1 MSNAS
6 KRLGTNMKKIRLEK
20 EMSQGDISRKLKV
33 DRSFISNIESGNTN
47 PTLATIAKIAGV
59 LDVSVDKLL
68 K

>member
-1 MSNAS
+1 
-6 KRLGTNMKKIRLEK
+6 MKKIRLEK